1 MKGIHQ
7 EDTVNQDLIT
17 ELRKE
22 FGMVHD
28 DFYMVLTDT
37 DMKVKVGEKSC
48 CCCVCLRAGVK
59 SYADPRNTRKY
70 STFQTFAA
78 ILRGSH
84 LHEGHLRLHR
94 HLLLS
99 HSRDGKTEEGWRSL

>member
-22 FGMVHD
+22 LRMVHD

-37 DMKVKVGEKSC
+37 DMKIKVGK
-48 CCCVCLRAGVK
+48 K
-59 SYADPRNTRKY
+59 SYCCWA
-70 STFQTFAA
+70 SLTFIQ
-78 ILRGSH
+78 
-84 LHEGHLRLHR
+84 
-94 HLLLS
+94 
-99 HSRDGKTEEGWRSL
+99 GWDEIIR

>member
-37 DMKVKVGEKSC
+37 DMKTKVGEKSFC
-48 CCCVCLRAGVK
+48 CCASL
-59 SYADPRNTRKY
+59 
-70 STFQTFAA
+70 TFLQGWA
-78 ILRGSH
+78 
-84 LHEGHLRLHR
+84 EKQ
-94 HLLLS
+94 
-99 HSRDGKTEEGWRSL
+99 RDGCTLLHS

>member
-22 FGMVHD
+22 FRMVHD

-37 DMKVKVGEKSC
+37 DMKIKVGAKSFC
-48 CCCVCLRAGVK
+48 CCAFL
-59 SYADPRNTRKY
+59 PF
-70 STFQTFAA
+70 FQ
-78 ILRGSH
+78 
-84 LHEGHLRLHR
+84 
-94 HLLLS
+94 
-99 HSRDGKTEEGWRSL
+99 GWCGIICRSSASV

>member
-1 MKGIHQ
+1 MQGIHQ

-37 DMKVKVGEKSC
+37 DMKVKVGEKAAVLGWGEIIHRPS
-48 CCCVCLRAGVK
+48 AGV
-59 SYADPRNTRKY
+59 
-70 STFQTFAA
+70 
-78 ILRGSH
+78 
-84 LHEGHLRLHR
+84 
-94 HLLLS
+94 
-99 HSRDGKTEEGWRSL
+99 

>member
-1 MKGIHQ
+1 MQSIHQ

-48 CCCVCLRAGVK
+48 GCCAG
-59 SYADPRNTRKY
+59 
-70 STFQTFAA
+70 
-78 ILRGSH
+78 L
-84 LHEGHLRLHR
+84 
-94 HLLLS
+94 
-99 HSRDGKTEEGWRSL
+99 W

>member
-1 MKGIHQ
+1 MTDVIVSCAENDKLMQSIHQ

-48 CCCVCLRAGVK
+48 GCCAG
-59 SYADPRNTRKY
+59 
-70 STFQTFAA
+70 
-78 ILRGSH
+78 L
-84 LHEGHLRLHR
+84 
-94 HLLLS
+94 
-99 HSRDGKTEEGWRSL
+99 W